1 MKKFESEFDKFIKDK
16 KNKNLFDEEY
26 KKLEISESILEAMEK
41 KKLSVRKL
49 SSLSGVS
56 TSIIQELRAGTK
68 ANITLINLLKIL
80 HPLNMN
86 ISIKAKKR

>member
-80 HPLNMN
+80 YPLNMN